1 MHRMSEW
8 TPNMISFMEDASDY
22 GNYFSE
28 LASCLSGLLDASW
41 TVCDA
46 GCGIGQLSIA
56 LSPLVKKVVAIDRSV
71 EATDYLKKRISSAGV
86 SNVEVL
92 AEDFDNLHAER
103 RFDAMV
109 FNYFGRMEQILDI
122 AAKHCLR
129 RVIIIRKVYTNHRFS
144 FGTYPIEQN
153 PALLPNGMN
162 HEVREFSCEF
172 GQPFRSI
179 GDAVR
184 FFELYSRDED
194 KSVINE
200 KNVRSRL
207 VETGNPDFPYYLPHL
222 KRSTIYVI
230 DRGSYGKPLQ

>member
-8 TPNMISFMEDASDY
+8 TPDMISFMADASDY
-22 GNYFSE
+22 GSYFGE
-28 LASCLSGLLDASW
+28 LASFLSGLLNPSW

-46 GCGIGQLSIA
+46 GCGIGQLSVA
-56 LSPLVKKVVAIDRSV
+56 LSPLVKKVVAIDKSAA
-71 EATDYLKKRISSAGV
+71 ATDYLKTRISSDGIE
-86 SNVEVL
+86 NVEVL
-92 AEDFDNLHAER
+92 SEDFDNLPAER
-103 RFDAMV
+103 RFDAMI
-109 FNYFGRMEQILDI
+109 FNYFGRTEQILYI

-129 RVIIIRKVYTNHRFS
+129 RAIIIRKVYRNHRFS
-144 FGTYPIEQN
+144 FGNYPIEQVVH
-153 PALLPNGMN
+153 PLDGVE
-162 HEVREFSCEF
+162 HEEREFSCEF

-194 KSVINE
+194 KSIINE

-207 VETGNPDFPYYLPHL
+207 VETGRPDFPYYLPHL
-222 KRSTIYVI
+222 KQSTIYVI